1 MATPRVPLPPEPVP
15 APCAQGG
22 DIACFRE
29 ELGPTAG
36 RALAALAR
44 AVDAWVQHAPAVRA
58 DVDPECIPELSLTLQ
73 ALLRLTR
80 DRSRDAATAEAVGF
94 GCYNLAEWAEE
105 KGAIRS
111 ALHWAQKAIVAWP
124 QHPQY
129 AYLIGRLARAT
140 AAYDAAEH
148 WLRYAMRLSR
158 SQMQWETYG
167 RSLSGYANL
176 RRQRGNLPV
185 AVRYHRL
192 ALKTARRHGLR
203 TLEGDALYDLAV
215 SAMDQGDPGR
225 ALLLGREAIR
235 AYGPGHTRIFRLAH
249 DFAWLL
255 MNERGDYYHA
265 AFVFQA
271 LKPHVWDPD
280 ARLAVVTSL
289 CRAAAGA
296 GWDNAFEASWVD
308 AWVLVR
314 TAPAQNRHAAALLEL
329 AYAAAAAGS
338 FERSRMAAE
347 LALQIATARGEGVE
361 IITAERVLRV
371 LDDPSASEE
380 VLMKTFPDLRWTSQK
395 GAPAAMHQATAQ
407 FVEDVS
413 LALRP
418 RRDDPSGQSLR
429 GVPVERPLA

>member
-129 AYLIGRLARAT
+129 AYLIGRLARRSAE
-140 AAYDAAEH
+140 YDHAEH

-158 SQMQWETYG
+158 RRGEWETYAL
-167 RSLSGYANL
+167 SLSGFGNL
-176 RRQRGNLPV
+176 KRQRGNHPQ
-185 AVRYHRL
+185 ATRYHRL
-192 ALKTARRHGLR
+192 ALKLARRHGLR
-203 TLEGDALYDLAV
+203 TIEGDALYDLAV
-215 SAMDQGDPGR
+215 GAIEQGEIPR
-225 ALLLGREAIR
+225 ALSLGREAIR
-235 AYGPGHTRIFRLAH
+235 AYGPGHTRIHRLAH

-255 MNERGDYYHA
+255 MNDRGDYFHA
-265 AFVFQA
+265 AYVFQA
-271 LKPHVWDPD
+271 LKPHIWDPD
-280 ARLAVVTSL
+280 VRLAVVTSL

-296 GWDNAFEASWVD
+296 GWEKAFETSWVD
-308 AWVLVR
+308 AWVLIR
-314 TAPAQNRHAAALLEL
+314 TATSRERHAGALIQL
-329 AYAAAAAGS
+329 AYAAAAMGS
-338 FERSRMAAE
+338 LERARLAVQ
-347 LALQIATARGEGVE
+347 LALEVALERREGFE
-361 IITAERVLRV
+361 IVTAERILQV
-371 LDDPSASEE
+371 LDRAEE
-380 VLMKTFPDLRWTSQK
+380 NDAELESVFPDLRREVRV
-395 GAPAAMHQATAQ
+395 ATAGTAWEDAAH
-407 FVEDVS
+407 FAEDVA
-413 LALRP
+413 LALRA
-418 RRDDPSGQSLR
+418 RRDNPAGQSPC
-429 GVPVERPLA
+429 GFGEVAQP